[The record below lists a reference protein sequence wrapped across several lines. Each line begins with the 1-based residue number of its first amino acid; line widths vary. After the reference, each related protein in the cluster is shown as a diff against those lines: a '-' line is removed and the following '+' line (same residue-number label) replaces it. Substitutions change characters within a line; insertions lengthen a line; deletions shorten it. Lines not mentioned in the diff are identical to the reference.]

1 MGDAETTQ
9 METWSRRD
17 LNGAPLAI
25 GRSLYFLDTVRR
37 GIDKL
42 DLDSSSWTFLD
53 VIEEHETKNEFC
65 LLMKGE
71 ETVYLLTHDEYF
83 TLGIGDMETTE
94 VEKWSRP
101 DLHGAPLVI
110 GRSLYFLDVV
120 RRGIDKLD
128 LDSSSWTFLDV
139 IEEHETKN
147 EFCLLMKG
155 EQTVYL
161 LAHDGKCFYRSQVP
175 TDPESGQILYP
186 VKVSQAENLTALE
199 VANDMLQSDR
209 NVTCQIKHVTGG
221 PMAFSQK
228 MNVSDEAQWLGLR
241 EEDDVLD
248 VGVFLHYNRC
258 MYLYQ
263 PQILH
268 LFSLSPDF
276 KIIDVKRGRVLKEVW
291 LLPAQYDYDLY
302 HVAVSSSNNCIYTV
316 YSHKNFLKKEVKT
329 ENDFDRAQMADAKPE
344 FPLLMAFHIG
354 KLVAY
359 PIHLGFSSTQHIPC
373 IDCVVSTDD
382 QAIYISGKC
391 KNFPSTC
398 KDVHIFKLIHE
409 PVIFSPASPDS
420 SICSH
425 SSSEQSTNEC
435 TCGTSSPSATFSG
448 ICSDCLTETAERWTC
463 AECSSAFCA
472 ACAVKLHQHGQ
483 NIFKEC

>member
-71 ETVYLLTHDEYF
+71 ETVYLLTHD
-83 TLGIGDMETTE
+83 G
-94 VEKWSRP
+94 
-101 DLHGAPLVI
+101 
-110 GRSLYFLDVV
+110 
-120 RRGIDKLD
+120 
-128 LDSSSWTFLDV
+128 
-139 IEEHETKN
+139 
-147 EFCLLMKG
+147 EF
-155 EQTVYL
+155 
-161 LAHDGKCFYRSQVP
+161 FYRSEVP

-186 VKVSQAENLTALE
+186 VKLSQEDLSTLVVSNG
-199 VANDMLQSDR
+199 MLQSDT
-209 NVTCQIKHVTGG
+209 NVIYQIKYVKRRPLVFLHN
-221 PMAFSQK
+221 
-228 MNVSDEAQWLGLR
+228 MNVPDESKCLR
-241 EEDDVLD
+241 LQEEDDVSS
-248 VGVFLHYNRC
+248 VHYNGC

-263 PQILH
+263 PKRLR
-268 LFSLSPDF
+268 LYPLSADF
-276 KIIDVKRGRVLKEVW
+276 KEINLKYGKASEEVW
-291 LLPAQYDYDLY
+291 KRLLPAQYDRC
-302 HVAVSSSNNCIYTV
+302 HAAMSSSNNCIYTI
-316 YSHKNFLKKEVKT
+316 YSHNFLNFLKKEVKT
-329 ENDFDRAQMADAKPE
+329 EDDSDHAQMADAKPE
-344 FPLLMAFHIG
+344 FPMLLAFYIETVEAH
-354 KLVAY
+354 
-359 PIHLGFSSTQHIPC
+359 PIHLGFSPSHHIPC

-382 QAIYISGKC
+382 QAIFISGKC

-398 KDVHIFKLIHE
+398 TDVHIFKLMHK
-409 PVIFSPASPDS
+409 PVIFPPASPDS

-463 AECSSAFCA
+463 AECCSAFCA